1 MGWNVL
7 PTGAQVLAVH
17 AALLHT
23 GQILYFG
30 GDEHDAGQND
40 RGQIDHTR
48 LFDCTSL
55 TVSVVGSPTSDLFC
69 SGHAFLMDGR
79 LLVAGGTE
87 DFPTDQGPHA
97 PHFPGLRD
105 ASIFD
110 PGPQRWLPVASMN
123 PEPGRTTG
131 GGRWYPTLLTL
142 ASGTLLALS
151 GHPQKDDSRHSNDSP
166 EAFSPSPWPTG
177 TWRLLSGSDPAHDV
191 NYYPRRHVL
200 PGGDVL
206 CATPVGGRTQR
217 LTPAPYRWRDVTAAP
232 SDPIYHGFA
241 ATSVLLPLLPSTGYR
256 PRVLFCGGAQPI
268 VLDLGAAS
276 PAWKP
281 TGPRTLSG
289 RPVRNHANAV
299 LLPTGE
305 VFVCGGAV
313 DPSNDA
319 TGVLQAEAY
328 NPDNNTW
335 TTHPAAT
342 VVRNYH
348 SVALL
353 MPDGRVWTAGSNH
366 NAQQSFPAPGVD
378 NRELRIEIYEPP
390 YYSADRPQLLSA
402 PGAIG
407 WGQSFDIR
415 SSQAD
420 RIVRIAMIR
429 AGSVTHAFNS
439 DQRYVGLSFSRRG
452 AWLTVKAPPNTG
464 IAPPGQYLLF
474 VLNRDNI
481 PSIGWSVRLGPA
493 ARSSGFLAQS
503 SFGGNGNFELAL
515 PVSDGDRGGLV
526 HFWRNND
533 DPSLPWIGPAAF
545 GTGAGPVEA
554 VALLQSNFGNPGNL
568 EVVAR
573 IGDRLASF
581 WRESGPPFA
590 WHGPMFFASGVSG
603 NPAMIQGVFGGRGDF
618 ELVVPLSTGG
628 LAHFRRDNDDPSL
641 PWVGP
646 TAFGVEAGPVE
657 AVALLQ
663 SNFGDPGN
671 LEVVARVGDRLALFS
686 RESDPPF
693 SWRGPTFFFSGASGV
708 SGIMQSNFGDN
719 GNFELVTPLQ
729 VGGVVHLWRNNDAPE
744 LPWSPPSA
752 PFAIQERVLAA
763 SLMESSFGTPG
774 SGGNLEVIL
783 RSSDD
788 RYLHYWRQDG
798 PPWNWTGPTAVIRG

>member
-1 MGWNVL
+1 MGWRVL

-40 RGQIDHTR
+40 RDEIDHTR
-48 LFDCTSL
+48 LFDCASL

-105 ASIFD
+105 ASIFE
-110 PGPQRWLPVASMN
+110 PWSRRWIPVASMN

-142 ASGTLLALS
+142 ASGTVLALS

-166 EAFSPSPWPTG
+166 EAFSPSPRHTG
-177 TWRLLSGSDPAHDV
+177 TWRLLSGPDPAHDV
-191 NYYPRRHVL
+191 AYYPRLHVL
-200 PGGDVL
+200 PAGDVL
-206 CATPVGGRTQR
+206 CATPVRGRTQR
-217 LTPAPYRWRDVTAAP
+217 LTPAPYRWTDVTAAP

-268 VLDLGAAS
+268 VLDLGVAS
-276 PAWKP
+276 PSWKP

-289 RPVRNHANAV
+289 RPIRNHANAV

-313 DPSNDA
+313 DPSSDA
-319 TGVLQAEAY
+319 TGVLQPEVY
-328 NPDNNTW
+328 NPNDNSW

-342 VVRNYH
+342 VIRNYH

-353 MPDGRVWTAGSNH
+353 MPDGRVWTAGGNH
-366 NAQQSFPAPGVD
+366 NSQQSFPAPGVD

-390 YYSADRPQLLSA
+390 YYSADRPQLTSA
-402 PGAIG
+402 PRAIG
-407 WGQSFDIR
+407 WGQTFHVR
-415 SSQAD
+415 SSQTD
-420 RIVRIAMIR
+420 RIVRVAMIR
-429 AGSVTHAFNS
+429 AGSVTHAYNS
-439 DQRYVGLSFSRRG
+439 DQRYVGLGFSRIG
-452 AWLTVKAPPNTG
+452 GWLTVKAPPNTG
-464 IAPPGQYLLF
+464 TAPPGYYLLF
-474 VLNRDNI
+474 VLNRENI

-503 SFGGNGNFELAL
+503 NFGGKGNFELVL
-515 PVSDGDRGGLV
+515 PTSGGDRSGLV
-526 HFWRNND
+526 HFWRDND
-533 DPSLPWIGPAAF
+533 APSLPWIGPTLF
-545 GTGAGPVEA
+545 GADVGPV
-554 VALLQSNFGNPGNL
+554 
-568 EVVAR
+568 
-573 IGDRLASF
+573 D
-581 WRESGPPFA
+581 
-590 WHGPMFFASGVSG
+590 
-603 NPAMIQGVFGGRGDF
+603 
-618 ELVVPLSTGG
+618 
-628 LAHFRRDNDDPSL
+628 
-641 PWVGP
+641 
-646 TAFGVEAGPVE
+646 

-671 LEVVARVGDRLALFS
+671 LEVVARIGDRLALFS
-686 RESDPPF
+686 RASEPP
-693 SWRGPTFFFSGASGV
+693 WTWQGPTFFFSGASGV
-708 SGIMQSNFGDN
+708 PGFVQSHFGDK
-719 GNFELVTPLQ
+719 GNFELVTPMQ
-729 VGGVVHLWRNNDAPE
+729 QGGVVHLWRNNDAPD
-744 LPWSPPSA
+744 LPWSAPSA
-752 PFAIQERVLAA
+752 PFAAQERVFAA
-763 SLMESSFGTPG
+763 SLIESSSGTPG
-774 SGGNLEVIL
+774 SGGNLDVVL
-783 RSSDD
+783 HSSDD

-798 PPWNWTGPTAVIRG
+798 PPWNWAGPTATIQH

>member
-40 RGQIDHTR
+40 RRQIDHTR
-48 LFDCTSL
+48 LFDCASL
-55 TVSVVGSPTSDLFC
+55 TVSVVGSPASDLFC

-105 ASIFD
+105 ASIFN
-110 PGPQRWLPVASMN
+110 PGSLRWSPVASMN

-166 EAFSPSPWPTG
+166 EAFSPSPRPTG

-191 NYYPRRHVL
+191 AYYPRLHVL

-281 TGPRTLSG
+281 TGPRALGG
-289 RPVRNHANAV
+289 RPVRNHASAV

-313 DPSNDA
+313 DPSKDA
-319 TGVLQAEAY
+319 TGILQAEAY

-407 WGQSFDIR
+407 WGQSFDVR
-415 SSQAD
+415 TSQAD
-420 RIVRIAMIR
+420 RIVRVAMIR

-439 DQRYVGLSFSRRG
+439 DQRYVGLSFSRNG
-452 AWLTVKAPPNTG
+452 GWLTVKAPPNTG
-464 IAPPGQYLLF
+464 IAPPGYYLLF

-503 SFGGNGNFELAL
+503 NFGGNGNFELVL
-515 PVSDGDRGGLV
+515 PASDGDRGGLM

-545 GTGAGPVEA
+545 GTDAG
-554 VALLQSNFGNPGNL
+554 S
-568 EVVAR
+568 
-573 IGDRLASF
+573 
-581 WRESGPPFA
+581 
-590 WHGPMFFASGVSG
+590 
-603 NPAMIQGVFGGRGDF
+603 
-618 ELVVPLSTGG
+618 
-628 LAHFRRDNDDPSL
+628 
-641 PWVGP
+641 
-646 TAFGVEAGPVE
+646 VE

-671 LEVVARVGDRLALFS
+671 LEVVARIGDRLALFS

-693 SWRGPTFFFSGASGV
+693 TWRGPTFFFSGASGV
-708 SGIMQSNFGDN
+708 PGFVQSHFGDK

-729 VGGVVHLWRNNDAPE
+729 EGGVIHLWRNNDAPE

-752 PFAIQERVLAA
+752 PFAVEERVLAA
-763 SLMESSFGTPG
+763 SLIESSFGTPG

-788 RYLHYWRQDG
+788 RYLHYQRQDR
-798 PPWNWTGPTAVIRG
+798 PPWNWTGPTAIIRS

>member
-1 MGWNVL
+1 MGWQVL

-40 RGQIDHTR
+40 RDQIDHTR
-48 LFDCTSL
+48 LFDCASL

-105 ASIFD
+105 ASIFE
-110 PGPQRWLPVASMN
+110 PWSGRWIPVASMN

-142 ASGTLLALS
+142 ASGTVLALS

-166 EAFSPSPWPTG
+166 EAFSPSPRQTG
-177 TWRLLSGSDPAHDV
+177 TWRLLSGPDPAHDV
-191 NYYPRRHVL
+191 AYYPRLHVL
-200 PGGDVL
+200 PAGDVL
-206 CATPVGGRTQR
+206 CATPVRGRTQR
-217 LTPAPYRWRDVTAAP
+217 LTPAPYRWTDVTAAP
-232 SDPIYHGFA
+232 SDPIYHGSA

-276 PAWKP
+276 PSWKP

-319 TGVLQAEAY
+319 TGVLQPEVY
-328 NPDNNTW
+328 NPNNNSW
-335 TTHPAAT
+335 ATHPAAT

-353 MPDGRVWTAGSNH
+353 MPDGRVWTAGGNH
-366 NAQQSFPAPGVD
+366 NSQQSFPAPGVD

-390 YYSADRPQLLSA
+390 YYSADRPQLMSA
-402 PGAIG
+402 PRAIG
-407 WGQSFDIR
+407 WGQTFHVR
-415 SSQAD
+415 SSQTD
-420 RIVRIAMIR
+420 RIVRVAMIR
-429 AGSVTHAFNS
+429 AGSVTHAYNS
-439 DQRYVGLSFSRRG
+439 DQRYVGLGFSRTG
-452 AWLTVKAPPNTG
+452 GWLTVKAPPNTG
-464 IAPPGQYLLF
+464 IAPPGYYLLF
-474 VLNRDNI
+474 VLNRDDI

-503 SFGGNGNFELAL
+503 NFGGKGNFELVL
-515 PVSDGDRGGLV
+515 PTSGGDRGGLA
-526 HFWRNND
+526 HFW
-533 DPSLPWIGPAAF
+533 
-545 GTGAGPVEA
+545 
-554 VALLQSNFGNPGNL
+554 
-568 EVVAR
+568 
-573 IGDRLASF
+573 
-581 WRESGPPFA
+581 
-590 WHGPMFFASGVSG
+590 
-603 NPAMIQGVFGGRGDF
+603 
-618 ELVVPLSTGG
+618 
-628 LAHFRRDNDDPSL
+628 RDNDDPSL
-641 PWVGP
+641 PWTGPTLIGADVGP
-646 TAFGVEAGPVE
+646 VD

-671 LEVVARVGDRLALFS
+671 LEVVARIGDRLALFS
-686 RESDPPF
+686 RESGPP
-693 SWRGPTFFFSGASGV
+693 WTWQGPTFFLSGASGV
-708 SGIMQSNFGDN
+708 PGFVQSHFGDK
-719 GNFELVTPLQ
+719 GNFELVTPMQ
-729 VGGVVHLWRNNDAPE
+729 QGGVVHLWRNNDAPD
-744 LPWSPPSA
+744 LPWSAPSA
-752 PFAIQERVLAA
+752 PFAAQERVLAA
-763 SLMESSFGTPG
+763 SLIESSFGTPG
-774 SGGNLEVIL
+774 SGGNLEVVL
-783 RSSDD
+783 DSSDD
-788 RYLHYWRQDG
+788 RYLHFWRQDG
-798 PPWNWTGPTAVIRG
+798 PPWSWTGPTATIQH